1 MQVDSVVGD
10 VSLVG
15 DISLGF
21 RGKGTIV
28 SPVSI
33 KEALWTVSARLNWVV
48 DEAHL
53 IIIKHVVIYITK
65 YIDIHDS
72 SCSQVD
78 DHFVI

>member
-53 IIIKHVVIYITK
+53 IIIKQVVIYITK
-65 YIDIHDS
+65 WS
-72 SCSQVD
+72 STCEQDESWISIY
-78 DHFVI
+78 FVI